1 MARKNLSIYID
12 GRGRS
17 ALHRSGFSWLAFI
30 ALPLWALQRRL
41 WLVCLLSLA
50 LTWALHGVAN
60 AAIELTHDE
69 DAQGLLAL
77 AWLLGE
83 STFMGWQANR
93 FHEWLLARRGYVMT
107 ATERPAAATA
117 GGAA

>member
-12 GRGRS
+12 SRGRS
-17 ALHRSGFSWLAFI
+17 ALHRSGFSWLAFV

-41 WLVCLLSLA
+41 WLVCLLSLP
-50 LTWALHGVAN
+50 LTWGLHLVVN
-60 AAIELTHDE
+60 AAIELTDNE
-69 DAQGLLAL
+69 SAQGLLAL

-83 STFMGWQANR
+83 SVFMGAWANR
-93 FHEWLLARRGYVMT
+93 FHAWLLARRGYVMT
-107 ATERPAAATA
+107 ATERPVAAQP

>member
-12 GRGRS
+12 ERGRS
-17 ALHRSGFSWLAFI
+17 ALHRSGYSWLAFI

-41 WLVCLLSLA
+41 WLVCLLALP
-50 LTWALHGVAN
+50 LTWALHVMAN
-60 AAIELTHDE
+60 AAIELTDNA
-69 DAQGLLAL
+69 DAQGALAL

-83 STFMGWQANR
+83 SVFMGWQANR
-93 FHEWLLARRGYVMT
+93 LHGWLLARRGYVMT
-107 ATERPAAATA
+107 ATERPAAQP

>member
-1 MARKNLSIYID
+1 MASKNLSIYID

-17 ALHRSGFSWLAFI
+17 ALHRSGFSWLAFL
-30 ALPLWALQRRL
+30 ALPLWALHRRL
-41 WLVCLLSLA
+41 WLVCLLSLP

-60 AAIELTHDE
+60 AAIELTHNE

-83 STFMGWQANR
+83 SVFMGWQANR
-93 FHEWLLARRGYVMT
+93 FHEWLLGRRGFVMT
-107 ATERPAAATA
+107 ATERPAAATTGSLA
-117 GGAA
+117 

>member
-1 MARKNLSIYID
+1 MAQKNLSIYID

-17 ALHRSGFSWLAFI
+17 ALHRSGFSWLAFL
-30 ALPLWALQRRL
+30 ALPLWALHRRL
-41 WLVCLLSLA
+41 WLVCLLSLP

-60 AAIELTHDE
+60 AAIELTHNE

-83 STFMGWQANR
+83 SAFMGWQANR
-93 FHEWLLARRGYVMT
+93 FHEWLLGRRGFVMT
-107 ATERPAAATA
+107 ATERPAAATTGSLA
-117 GGAA
+117 

>member
-1 MARKNLSIYID
+1 MASKNLSIYID
-12 GRGRS
+12 HRGRS
-17 ALHRSGFSWLAFI
+17 ALHRSGFSWLAFL
-30 ALPLWALQRRL
+30 ALPLWALHRRL
-41 WLVCLLSLA
+41 WLVCLLSLP

-83 STFMGWQANR
+83 SAFMGWQANR
-93 FHEWLLARRGYVMT
+93 FHEWLLGRRGFVMT
-107 ATERPAAATA
+107 ATERPAAATTGSLA
-117 GGAA
+117 